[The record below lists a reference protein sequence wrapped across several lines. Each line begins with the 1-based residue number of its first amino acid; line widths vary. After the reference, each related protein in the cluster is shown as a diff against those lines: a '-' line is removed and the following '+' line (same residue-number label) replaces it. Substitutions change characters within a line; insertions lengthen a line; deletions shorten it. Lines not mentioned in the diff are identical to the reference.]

1 MDYFIIFIT
10 TAAGLYFHYWLYR
23 RIRLWTQRDL
33 ALSMAADNPQMR
45 LFMLEQLQQ
54 AQQRKLRGAALE
66 NFLRQAAA
74 SYHQQVR

>member
-23 RIRLWTQRDL
+23 RIPLWTQRDL

-45 LFMLEQLQQ
+45 PFMLEQLQQ

-66 NFLRQAAA
+66 NFLRQPAA
-74 SYHQQVR
+74 SYHQQAR

>member
-45 LFMLEQLQQ
+45 PFILEQLQQ

-74 SYHQQVR
+74 SYHQQAR